1 MSRTWKIDTPLTEE
15 SVRKLRSGDRV
26 LFSGVIYTARDA
38 AHKRFVEALEAG
50 EKLPF
55 EVEGQAI
62 YYAGP
67 APAAPGKPIGPVGPT
82 TSYRMDP
89 YAPALLEKGLRVMVG
104 KGRRSA
110 EVVAAM
116 KRFGAV
122 YLGATGGA
130 AALLARTVKEAEVVA
145 YPDLGPEAV
154 RRLVVEE
161 MPLVVVIDSEGQDLY
176 ETGPALFRQS
186 QGRVFPSV

>member
-1 MSRTWKIDTPLTEE
+1 MSRTWKIETPLTEE
-15 SVRKLRSGDRV
+15 KVRELRSGDRV
-26 LFSGVIYTARDA
+26 LLSGVIYTARDA
-38 AHKRFVEALEAG
+38 AHKRLVEALEAG
-50 EKLPF
+50 EKLPV
-55 EVEGQAI
+55 EMEGQAI

-67 APAAPGKPIGPVGPT
+67 APAGPGKPIGPVGPT

-89 YAPALLEKGLRVMVG
+89 YAPALLGRGLRVMIG

-110 EVVAAM
+110 EVVEAM

-130 AALLARTVKEAEVVA
+130 AALLAQTVKEAEVVA

-154 RRLVVEE
+154 RRLVVED

-176 ETGPALFRQS
+176 ETGPAQYRQ
-186 QGRVFPSV
+186 G

>member
-1 MSRTWKIDTPLTEE
+1 MTRTWKLETPLTEE
-15 SVRKLRSGDRV
+15 AVRALQSGDRV
-26 LFSGVIYTARDA
+26 LLSGVIYPARDA
-38 AHKRFVEALEAG
+38 AHKRLVEAMEAQ
-50 EKLPF
+50 EPLP
-55 EVEGQAI
+55 VILDGQAI

-89 YAPALLEKGLRVMVG
+89 YAPRLVERGLRVMIG

-110 EVVAAM
+110 DVVEAM

-130 AALLARTVKEAEVVA
+130 AALLARTVREAEIVA
-145 YPDLGPEAV
+145 YPDLGPEAI
-154 RRLVVEE
+154 RRLVVVE
-161 MPLVVVIDSEGQDLY
+161 MPLVVVIDAVGHDLY
-176 ETGPALFRQS
+176 ETGPVAFRQD
-186 QGRVFPSV
+186 

>member
-1 MSRTWKIDTPLTEE
+1 MSKTWKIETPLTEE
-15 SVRKLRSGDRV
+15 EVRQLRSGDRV
-26 LFSGVIYTARDA
+26 LLSGVIYTARDA
-38 AHKRFVEALEAG
+38 AHKRFVQTLESG
-50 EKLPF
+50 NELP
-55 EVEGQAI
+55 VDLDGQAI

-67 APAAPGKPIGPVGPT
+67 APAGPGKPIGPVGPT

-89 YAPALLEKGLRVMVG
+89 YAPVLLEEGLRVMIG
-104 KGRRSA
+104 KGKRSA
-110 EVVAAM
+110 EVVDAM

-154 RRLVVEE
+154 RRLVVED

-176 ETGPALFRQS
+176 QTGPVRYRQS
-186 QGRVFPSV
+186 

>member
-1 MSRTWKIDTPLTEE
+1 MSRTWKIKTPLTEE
-15 SVRKLRSGDRV
+15 IVRQLRSGDRV
-26 LFSGVIYTARDA
+26 LLSGVIYTARDA
-38 AHKRFVEALEAG
+38 AHKRFVEALDAG
-50 EKLPF
+50 EELP
-55 EVEGQAI
+55 VAMEGQGI

-67 APAAPGKPIGPVGPT
+67 APAGPGKPIGPVGPT

-89 YAPALLEKGLRVMVG
+89 YAPILIEQGLKVMIG

-110 EVVAAM
+110 GVVTAM
-116 KRFGAV
+116 KKFGAV

-161 MPLVVVIDSEGQDLY
+161 MPLVVVIDAAGQDLY
-176 ETGPALFRQS
+176 ETGPARYRQD
-186 QGRVFPSV
+186 